1 MSEGVGRLLMGA
13 GGLTRLSYGLGALLA
28 PDSMCSHSLAPD
40 VRGHADGRMD
50 FRGFGGLHVSIA
62 VLTLRAAACN
72 RNTRLLLGLSLGCE
86 LSDMAVTLL
95 EWRDRGE
102 ADRTVDR
109 ESGPRDCRPGH
120 LDQCAAPAERLRN
133 HGPAATVYHWVSW
146 LFALLS
152 SRRPAS
158 KPRSCCFAGLVGSAC
173 A

>member
-1 MSEGVGRLLMGA
+1 MSEGFGRVLMGA

-62 VLTLRAAACN
+62 VLTLRAAAHN

-86 LSDMAVTLL
+86 LSDMAATLL

-102 ADRTVDR
+102 ADRTVIG
-109 ESGPRDCRPGH
+109 S
-120 LDQCAAPAERLRN
+120 LVL
-133 HGPAATVYHWVSW
+133 ATVGLATWTS
-146 LFALLS
+146 ALRQLNGAES
-152 SRRPAS
+152 TA
-158 KPRSCCFAGLVGSAC
+158 
-173 A
+173 